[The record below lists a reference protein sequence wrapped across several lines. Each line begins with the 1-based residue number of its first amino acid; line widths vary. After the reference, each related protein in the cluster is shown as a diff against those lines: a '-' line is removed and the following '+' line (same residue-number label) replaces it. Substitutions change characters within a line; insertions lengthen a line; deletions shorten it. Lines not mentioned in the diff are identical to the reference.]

1 MIIVDAHLDL
11 AFNALRH
18 GRDLLQPLGELR
30 KIEEK
35 TGAESRKLNGTAIV
49 TLPALRK
56 AGVKIVFGSLFV
68 PPISRVAS
76 EPASRFFYRTKEEA
90 FSLAME
96 QMDYYHR
103 LADDLPYVRLVTDR
117 SELKEVLDSPDDGD
131 QLLGIVPMME
141 GADSIREPSEAEM
154 WYERGLRMIG
164 LAWDDTGYS
173 AGAWRG
179 VGGLTEDGRHL
190 LELMADLGFILD
202 LSHMSEQATYE
213 ALDSYDGRLVASHSN
228 VRHLVPA
235 QRQLSDRQ
243 IYRISERD
251 GVIGIVLYNKFLKAD
266 HERGDP
272 KEAVTINHVIA
283 HIDHICQ
290 CVGSS
295 LHVGLGSDFDGGF
308 GVEDV
313 PADIEDVSDLMLISD
328 ELADRGYEL
337 TDVENIMGG
346 NWLRVLNETLPG

>member
-1 MIIVDAHLDL
+1 MIIVDGHLDL

-18 GRDLLQPLGELR
+18 GRDLLQPLAELR
-30 KIEEK
+30 QFEEK

-49 TLPALRK
+49 TLPALQE

-68 PPISRVAS
+68 PPISRAVS
-76 EPASRFFYRTKEEA
+76 EHPGRFFYRNKEEA
-90 FSLAME
+90 FRLAME

-103 LADDLPYVRLVTDR
+103 LADDLPYLRLVTDH
-117 SELKEVLDSPDDGD
+117 SALNKVLDSP

-141 GADSIREPSEAEM
+141 GADSVREPSEVEM
-154 WYERGLRMIG
+154 WYERGLRMIA

-202 LSHMSEQATYE
+202 LSHMSEPATYE
-213 ALDSYDGRLVASHSN
+213 ALDSYDGRIVASHSN
-228 VRHLVPA
+228 VRRLVPA

-243 IYRISERD
+243 IYRIAERD

-266 HERGDP
+266 HKRGDP
-272 KEAVTINHVIA
+272 KEAVTIDHVIA

-295 LHVGLGSDFDGGF
+295 LHAGLGSDFDGGF
-308 GVEDV
+308 GLEDV
-313 PADIEDVSDLMLISD
+313 PAEIDEVCDLKLISNA
-328 ELADRGYEL
+328 LAEHGYE
-337 TDVENIMGG
+337 TNDVENIMGG
-346 NWLRVLNETLPG
+346 NWLRVLNETLPV